1 MILKNNYL
9 EQNALSSQIEMIKL
23 IQFQYF
29 YSIILKNLQT
39 NNNYYI

>member
-29 YSIILKNLQT
+29 YSIIFKKFANKQ
-39 NNNYYI
+39 